1 MLLKNKKGL
10 IIGLSNNISI
20 GWGIAKKCHENG
32 AALYTTYNREAKKKR
47 AEPLANSID
56 AKLIK
61 CNAQNSD
68 EIDNLF
74 KTIEKEVDSLDFL
87 VHSIAFA
94 NDSALKNDYS
104 ITSKN
109 DFIEA
114 MEISAYSFINFVHGV
129 APLMK
134 NGGSILTV
142 SYYGAEKV
150 VPNYK
155 IMGTCKAALE
165 SMVRELAAELGK
177 YNIRVNAISSGP
189 IKTLAASGIGGF
201 NYMLEYNELNA
212 PMRKNV
218 TPEDNGKTALY
229 LLSDLSNGV
238 TGEIIHVD
246 GGYHI
251 IGMKD
256 PTVKNVEIP
265 EGYKF

>member
-104 ITSKN
+104 IISKN

-177 YNIRVNAISSGP
+177 YNIRVNAISAGA
-189 IKTLAASGIGGF
+189 IRTLASSGISDF
-201 NYMLEYNELNA
+201 RELFKGAIEKSPLKRPCTIDEVGNSA
-212 PMRKNV
+212 V
-218 TPEDNGKTALY
+218 Y
-229 LLSDLSNGV
+229 LLSEMSSAV
-238 TGEIIHVD
+238 TGEIHHVD
-246 GGYHI
+246 CGFNI
-251 IGMKD
+251 MA
-256 PTVKNVEIP
+256 
-265 EGYKF
+265 

>member
-1 MLLKNKKGL
+1 MTYYGSEKVIPHYNVMGV
-10 IIGLSNNISI
+10 
-20 GWGIAKKCHENG
+20 AKAVLETSVM
-32 AALYTTYNREAKKKR
+32 Y
-47 AEPLANSID
+47 LAND
-56 AKLIK
+56 LG
-61 CNAQNSD
+61 
-68 EIDNLF
+68 
-74 KTIEKEVDSLDFL
+74 EK
-87 VHSIAFA
+87 
-94 NDSALKNDYS
+94 
-104 ITSKN
+104 
-109 DFIEA
+109 
-114 MEISAYSFINFVHGV
+114 
-129 APLMK
+129 
-134 NGGSILTV
+134 
-142 SYYGAEKV
+142 
-150 VPNYK
+150 
-155 IMGTCKAALE
+155 
-165 SMVRELAAELGK
+165 
-177 YNIRVNAISSGP
+177 NIRVNAISSGP